1 MEAQPDLTQLS
12 DAELKD
18 MIRRLTDEEREVSR
32 RRRVLHGR
40 IDMLKTELV
49 SRLKGRDEGELSVV
63 DVATLATCI
72 WVPRRA
78 QSPSVQSTIS
88 LPTAAARLPTFTES
102 TTLSFTPQNGQTR
115 W

>member
-63 DVATLATCI
+63 DVDALSRILAGRI
-72 WVPRRA
+72 PDMD
-78 QSPSVQSTIS
+78 
-88 LPTAAARLPTFTES
+88 RLAGDDE
-102 TTLSFTPQNGQTR
+102 
-115 W
+115 

>member
-63 DVATLATCI
+63 DLDALSRILAGRI
-72 WVPRRA
+72 PDMD
-78 QSPSVQSTIS
+78 
-88 LPTAAARLPTFTES
+88 RLAGDDE
-102 TTLSFTPQNGQTR
+102 
-115 W
+115 